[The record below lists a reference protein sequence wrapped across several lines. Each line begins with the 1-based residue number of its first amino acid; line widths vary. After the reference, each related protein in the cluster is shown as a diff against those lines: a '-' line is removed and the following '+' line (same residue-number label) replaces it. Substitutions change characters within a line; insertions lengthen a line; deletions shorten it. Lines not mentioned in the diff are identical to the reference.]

1 MIPEQKLWV
10 AVLAQLA
17 ADALTKKEAVFGGGK
32 IRDKREAVDFY
43 EKHSRHLHDVCDN
56 AGLEPTYV
64 KRQYEMAKAGKIS
77 VKIFHRKLLNALSC
91 VLIAIAASG
100 CTSSK
105 VSIPNVK
112 ACVAEYDAEGFIG
125 TRDEYVDGCYRFA
138 AVKF

>member
-1 MIPEQKLWV
+1 MTPEQKLWV
-10 AVLAQLA
+10 AVLAQAA
-17 ADALTKKEAVFGGGK
+17 ADALTKKETVFGGTGIK
-32 IRDKREAVDFY
+32 DKREAIDFY
-43 EKHSRHLHDVCDN
+43 EKHSRHFHNVCDN

-64 KRQYEMAKAGKIS
+64 KRQYEMAKAEKIS
-77 VKIFHRKLLNALSC
+77 VKTFHRKLLSALSC

-100 CTSSK
+100 CTSPK

-138 AVKF
+138 AVRF

>member
-43 EKHSRHLHDVCDN
+43 EKHSRHFYDVCDN

-64 KRQYEMAKAGKIS
+64 KRQYKMAKSEKIS
-77 VKIFHRKLLNALSC
+77 VKTFHRKLLNALSC
-91 VLIAIAASG
+91 VLISIAASG
-100 CTSSK
+100 CTSPK

-138 AVKF
+138 AVRF